1 MLIISIYFMSNLF
14 ESIAEY
20 SYAGIFLLL
29 IGVNAAPLLMPPTWI
44 ILSSFF
50 VLDQS
55 FDPITLSLIGATGAT
70 IGRFLLKIVSGYFRS
85 VVGNQQK
92 TNLDSIGNF
101 LNRKKFGY
109 IISSFLFAAT
119 HLPSNMIFIAY
130 GLMRAKSFGLY
141 LGFWLGRVISY
152 YIMISISKI
161 VLTPFI
167 ELFEDRYIGILV
179 ADVLGISVVIF
190 FTCIDWNLLLIS
202 RKFKLVKRRLWR
214 LLTK

>member
-1 MLIISIYFMSNLF
+1 MSNFF

-20 SYAGIFLLL
+20 SYAGIFILLV
-29 IGVNAAPLLMPPTWI
+29 GVNAAPLLMPPTWI
-44 ILSSFF
+44 ILSSFY

-55 FDPITLSLIGATGAT
+55 FDPLILALVGATGAT
-70 IGRFLLKIVSGYFRS
+70 IGRFVLKVVSGYFRK

-92 TNLDSIGNF
+92 SNLDSIGDF
-101 LNRKKFGY
+101 LNRKRFGY

-119 HLPSNMIFIAY
+119 PLPSNMLFIAY

-141 LGFWLGRVISY
+141 IGFWFGRLISY
-152 YIMISISKI
+152 YVMITISKI

-179 ADVLGISVVIF
+179 ADALGIAVVIF
-190 FTCIDWNLLLIS
+190 FTCIDWNLLLVS
-202 RKFKLVKRRLWR
+202 RKFKLIKPKLWR
-214 LLTK
+214 F

>member
-1 MLIISIYFMSNLF
+1 MSNFF

-20 SYAGIFLLL
+20 SYAGIFILLV
-29 IGVNAAPLLMPPTWI
+29 GVNAAPLLMPPTWI
-44 ILSSFF
+44 ILSSFY

-55 FDPITLSLIGATGAT
+55 FDPLILALVGATGAT
-70 IGRFLLKIVSGYFRS
+70 IGRFVLKIVSGYFRK

-92 TNLDSIGNF
+92 SNLDSIGDF
-101 LNRKKFGY
+101 LNRKRFGY

-119 HLPSNMIFIAY
+119 PLPSNMLFIAY

-141 LGFWLGRVISY
+141 IGFWFGRLISY
-152 YIMISISKI
+152 YVMITISKI

-179 ADVLGISVVIF
+179 ADVLGIAVVIF
-190 FTCIDWNLLLIS
+190 FTCIDWNLLLVS
-202 RKFKLVKRRLWR
+202 RKFKLIKPKLWR
-214 LLTK
+214 F

>member
-1 MLIISIYFMSNLF
+1 MLNISIYFMSNLF

-55 FDPITLSLIGATGAT
+55 FDPITLALIGATGAT
-70 IGRFLLKIVSGYFRS
+70 IGRFLLKVVSGYFRS

-119 HLPSNMIFIAY
+119 PLPSNMLFIAY

-202 RKFKLVKRRLWR
+202 RKFKLVKPRLWR
-214 LLTK
+214 L

>member
-1 MLIISIYFMSNLF
+1 MSNLF

-55 FDPITLSLIGATGAT
+55 FDPIVLSLVGATGAT
-70 IGRFLLKIVSGYFRS
+70 IGRFLLKIVSGYFRT

-119 HLPSNMIFIAY
+119 PLPSNMLFIAY

-202 RKFKLVKRRLWR
+202 RKFKLVKPRLWR
-214 LLTK
+214 L

>member
-70 IGRFLLKIVSGYFRS
+70 IGRFLLKVVSGYFRS

-119 HLPSNMIFIAY
+119 PLPSNMLFIAY

-202 RKFKLVKRRLWR
+202 RKFKLVKPRLWR
-214 LLTK
+214 L

>member
-55 FDPITLSLIGATGAT
+55 FDPITLALIGATGAT
-70 IGRFLLKIVSGYFRS
+70 IGRFLLKVVSGYFRS

-101 LNRKKFGY
+101 LNRKRFGY

-119 HLPSNMIFIAY
+119 PLPSNMLFIAY

-202 RKFKLVKRRLWR
+202 RKFKLVKPRLWR
-214 LLTK
+214 L

>member
-1 MLIISIYFMSNLF
+1 MSNFF

-20 SYAGIFLLL
+20 SYAGIFILLV
-29 IGVNAAPLLMPPTWI
+29 GVNAAPLLMPPTWI
-44 ILSSFF
+44 ILSSFY

-55 FDPITLSLIGATGAT
+55 FDPLILALVGATGAT
-70 IGRFLLKIVSGYFRS
+70 IGRFVLKVVSGYFRK

-92 TNLDSIGNF
+92 SNLDSIGDF
-101 LNRKKFGY
+101 LNRKRFGY

-119 HLPSNMIFIAY
+119 PLPSNMLFIAY

-141 LGFWLGRVISY
+141 IGFWFGRLISY
-152 YIMISISKI
+152 YVMITISKI

-179 ADVLGISVVIF
+179 ADVLGIGVVIF
-190 FTCIDWNLLLIS
+190 FTCIDWNLLLVS
-202 RKFKLVKRRLWR
+202 RKFKLIKPKLWR
-214 LLTK
+214 F